1 MTLLYFVIVD
11 FCKLDVFSLILQFP
25 DMSNSSYNISA
36 LSRQILSVIT
46 FVAAA
51 DAKKKKENAVDVPKN
66 SIFVSW

>member
-11 FCKLDVFSLILQFP
+11 FCKLDVFSLILPFP

-51 DAKKKKENAVDVPKN
+51 DAKKKENAVDVPKN
-66 SIFVSW
+66 SISVSW

>member
-11 FCKLDVFSLILQFP
+11 FLDVFSLILQFP

-51 DAKKKKENAVDVPKN
+51 DAKKKENAVDVPKN
-66 SIFVSW
+66 SISVSW

>member
-11 FCKLDVFSLILQFP
+11 FCKLDVFSLSLQFP

-51 DAKKKKENAVDVPKN
+51 DAKKKVNAVDVPKN
-66 SIFVSW
+66 SISVSW

>member
-11 FCKLDVFSLILQFP
+11 FYKLDVFSLILQFP

-51 DAKKKKENAVDVPKN
+51 DAKK
-66 SIFVSW
+66 